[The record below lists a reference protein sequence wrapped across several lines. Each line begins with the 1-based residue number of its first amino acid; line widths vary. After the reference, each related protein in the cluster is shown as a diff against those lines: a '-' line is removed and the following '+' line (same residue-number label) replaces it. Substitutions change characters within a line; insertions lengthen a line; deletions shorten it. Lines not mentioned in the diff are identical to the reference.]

1 MTNRVHDRLVKTA
14 LGRPSVKKEYDALK
28 GEFDLLEE
36 MLAARLKAGKSQEQV
51 AKAMKTSASV
61 KSLKKA

>member
-1 MTNRVHDRLVKTA
+1 MTNRAHDRLVKTA

-36 MLAARLKAGKSQEQV
+36 MLAARLKACGNV
-51 AKAMKTSASV
+51 AIIHFMV
-61 KSLKKA
+61 K